1 MREGEAMKTR
11 FIYTRRFLRAGPAII
26 IGLVVLLGFT
36 RARAAGFW
44 TPLAHTA
51 PDSVELML
59 LLPDGTVM
67 GANNPSDITGG
78 YGHNWYRLTPDSQGN
93 YANGTWTTVA
103 AMNDTRLF
111 YSSAVLRDGRVF
123 VAGGEYG
130 SGRDT
135 AEIYDPQANTWNYI
149 NPPTSLL
156 DPNAHSPA
164 LGGTNASSN
173 QGFIDSDCMVIADGR
188 VLVAPVAPNVWG
200 GNLFF
205 DPVANAWSQGP
216 STASAFQDE
225 ASWVKLPDGSI
236 LTIDPFGT
244 NTERYIPAQNQW
256 IADQGAP
263 TSLYSP
269 VGGEMGP
276 AFLLPDGR
284 AFFLGGSGHT
294 AYYTPS
300 GNTSMGTWTIG
311 PDIPNGLTPAD
322 APAAMMV
329 NGKILCAVAPA
340 PYSDSNGKT
349 QFPTP
354 TSFYEFDPVANT
366 FTQTTSPGGGMTDNI
381 SSYQCTM
388 LDLPDGTVLY
398 CHVEQ
403 GNLFYSSFGSQLYVY
418 TPDGSPV
425 ASGKPTITGVSLNND
440 GSYHLTGFG
449 LNGISQGAAYGDDSQ
464 MDSNYPLVRLTDG
477 SGNVY
482 YARTYNWSSTGV
494 MTGNSLVST
503 EFVLPPFLP
512 GGPYSLCVV
521 ANGIAS
527 DPLFFNGPIYVEF
540 GYAGFQFGTMVFP
553 FGTMAQGVASVP
565 VGGEIILEGGGSSA
579 ETMTISSAMTI
590 TAIGA
595 PSTIGH

>member
-1 MREGEAMKTR
+1 MKIR
-11 FIYTRRFLRAGPAII
+11 FINSTVLRFLRLGSLI
-26 IGLVVLLGFT
+26 IGLLTLFNSPPSLAV
-36 RARAAGFW
+36 GFW

-59 LLPDGTVM
+59 QLPDGTVM
-67 GANNPSDITGG
+67 GANNPSDISGSQ
-78 YGHNWYRLTPDSQGN
+78 GHNWYRLTPDGHGN
-93 YANGTWTTVA
+93 YANGTWTTLA
-103 AMNDTRLF
+103 AMHDTRLF

-135 AEIYDPQANTWNYI
+135 AEIYDPQANTWTYI
-149 NPPTSLL
+149 NPPTSLI

-164 LGGTNASSN
+164 LGATNASGN
-173 QGFIDSDCMVIADGR
+173 QGFIDSDSIVIADGR
-188 VLVAPVAPNVWG
+188 VLIAPVAPNTWG
-200 GNLFF
+200 GTLLY
-205 DPVANAWSQGP
+205 DPVANSWSAGP
-216 STASAFQDE
+216 TTATAYQDE

-244 NTERYIPAQNQW
+244 NTERYIPALNQW
-256 IADQGAP
+256 IPDRSVP

-300 GNTSMGTWTIG
+300 GNTSLGTWTTG
-311 PDIPNGLTPAD
+311 PDIPNGLTAAD

-340 PYSDSNGKT
+340 PYKDGSGNT

-354 TSFYEFDPVANT
+354 TSFYEFDPVGNT
-366 FTQTTSPGGGMTDNI
+366 FTQTTSPAGGMTDNI
-381 SSYQCTM
+381 ASYQCTM

-403 GNLFYSSFGSQLYVY
+403 GNLFYSSFGSQLYAY
-418 TPDGSPV
+418 TPGGVPV
-425 ASGKPTITGVSLNND
+425 TSGKPTITGISLNND
-440 GSYHLTGFG
+440 GSYHLTGLG
-449 LNGISQGAAYGDDSQ
+449 LNGISQGAAYGDDAQ
-464 MDSNYPLVRLTDG
+464 MDSNFPLVRLTDG

-494 MTGNSLVST
+494 MTGNTPVST
-503 EFVLPPFLP
+503 EFKLPGFLP
-512 GGPYSLCVV
+512 AGPYSLAVV
-521 ANGIAS
+521 ANGISS
-527 DPLFFNGPIYVEF
+527 DPVSFSGPIYVEF
-540 GYAGFQFGTMVFP
+540 GYGGFQFGTIDFP
-553 FGTMAQGVASVP
+553 FATMAQGVAHVP
-565 VGGEIILEGGGSSA
+565 VAGEIILEGAGSSA
-579 ETMTISSAMTI
+579 ETMTISTPMTI
-590 TAIGA
+590 TAIGG